1 MEWKLAGLF
10 ALLGFIAFVGSWLL
24 MEAAGFEVLP
34 PGEMLTN
41 GVVVVLVFLVGGVWL
56 SRMGIVLVQE
66 ILAEERDREEERQ
79 RRARRRYEEVVGRI
93 EREQAGSGPAP
104 AEGAGEGAA
113 GA

>member
-10 ALLGFIAFVGSWLL
+10 ALLGFIAFVGAWLL

-41 GVVVVLVFLVGGVWL
+41 GLIVVLVFLVGGVWL

-93 EREQAGSGPAP
+93 ERQEA
-104 AEGAGEGAA
+104 AGETKEGEPA